1 MSAPRL
7 ARTLRERGV
16 RTVLNLRGANPDQP
30 WYRAEREAT
39 LAAGAT
45 QVDVSM
51 SSCVWMSR
59 AQLRTL
65 IRALDSSRY
74 PMLIHCSWGS
84 ERTGLVSAFA
94 ELLRDGS
101 TLDDARAQFSLA
113 HLYVPY
119 GDGKIM
125 SEALDQYESWLAEH
139 RTVHRPEVFRRWAAE
154 GYTPGRPDRER
165 WAWDPYPLIV
175 VTRPA
180 PEQTALGTTGDLG
193 RLAPHQESRSR

>member
-1 MSAPRL
+1 MSAPKL

-16 RTVLNLRGANPDQP
+16 RTVLNFRGSNPDQP

-51 SSCVWMSR
+51 SSCIWMSR
-59 AQLRTL
+59 AQLRSL
-65 IRALDSSRY
+65 IRTLDSSRY

-125 SEALDQYESWLAEH
+125 SEALDQYESWLRGQGLA
-139 RTVHRPEVFRRWAAE
+139 HRPEAFRKWAAD
-154 GYTPGRPDRER
+154 GYKPGNPDRER

-175 VTRPA
+175 VTRPE
-180 PEQTALGTTGDLG
+180 PE
-193 RLAPHQESRSR
+193 RSANRNDGGERR